1 MDVSLLSASSRPV
14 LLATMEVPF
23 DDGRRCIRGRRR
35 RRCGQ
40 QLIVAN
46 VVEIPLGP
54 MCVAMGYGT
63 LDPSEEDAARLRAP
77 AELAHAFGVEV
88 ERLRVRS
95 PHPIDALLELVAERE
110 PGLLVFGPD
119 RARAQAAHLPKGGE
133 EDPRARLLPRLARR
147 LSARR
152 LDEVRHDLVVDETK
166 LRADVGRI
174 DLPARECLD
183 EVWVA

>member
-1 MDVSLLSASSRPV
+1 MLTRRHGGTREDVSILASGKRPV

-23 DDGRRCIRGRRR
+23 DEDAAVFAVDAAVES
-35 RRCGQ
+35 GQ

-54 MCVAMGYGT
+54 MCVMMGYGT
-63 LDPSEEDAARLRAP
+63 LDPSEDDAARLRAP

-95 PHPIDALLELVAERE
+95 PHPVDALLELVAERE

-119 RARAQAAHLPKGGE
+119 RSQLKARTFERAAKKIRS
-133 EDPRARLLPRLARR
+133 RAACLVWLA
-147 LSARR
+147 
-152 LDEVRHDLVVDETK
+152 D
-166 LRADVGRI
+166 
-174 DLPARECLD
+174 
-183 EVWVA
+183 